1 MTNSKKVFRS
11 LKAGIGFELVY
22 EKGNVLIS
30 QDKKLKVKYILNSE
44 DIEHSV
50 KIGLS
55 VSSKK
60 GNSVWRNRIRR
71 IIKEALQT
79 SEDLLKDIS
88 RQINTGLW
96 MVFSP
101 HSIDQ
106 TNYKKIFLKDIQ
118 PSIRDLLM
126 RLKKKSSPTG

>member
-11 LKAGIGFELVY
+11 LKAGSGFELVY
-22 EKGNVLIS
+22 EKGKVLIS

-44 DIEHSV
+44 DKEHNI

-55 VSSKK
+55 ISSKK

-88 RQINTGLW
+88 QQVNTGLW

-101 HSIDQ
+101 HIIDQ
-106 TNYKKIFLKDIQ
+106 TNNKKIFLKDIQ
-118 PSIRDLLM
+118 PPIRDLLV
-126 RLKKKSSPTG
+126 RLKNKSSPTR